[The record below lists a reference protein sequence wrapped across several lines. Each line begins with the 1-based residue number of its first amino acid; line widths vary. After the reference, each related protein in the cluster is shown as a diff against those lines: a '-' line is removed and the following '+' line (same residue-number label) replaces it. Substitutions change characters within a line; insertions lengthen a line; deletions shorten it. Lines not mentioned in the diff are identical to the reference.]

1 MPVRMNACPH
11 MPSLRTGLGYSHRM
25 PEIIKADQNQTLNVI
40 KAGVNARQSVMLVG
54 DPGKGKSAVVRSL
67 AREMGYDMITIVGS
81 QRDATDITGF
91 PRIESIA
98 DRNTGKQYQVQS
110 YAVPSWQ
117 WRIMTER
124 RIVLFLDEY
133 SNSNPAVQASMLC
146 LLNEREFANGDR
158 MPDETVIIGAMNP
171 VSSAANGFELSL
183 PTCNRLMFVAWEPS
197 DREWLDGLVDN
208 WGHPEGIPKAELGW
222 RKRIAR
228 FLTENP
234 ELIYKLP
241 AKTQETKPVGIAS
254 SETAKLDIAAKAY
267 PTNRSWTNLAKV
279 IPFCKNADGAMSTR
293 LIEQAAF
300 GIVGNEAT
308 IRFIDFLE
316 RNYRGNGSGG
326 SMPQP
331 QQVIDNPQCVQWKQ
345 VNALQARQTLSAV
358 MHIVDQDHSQ
368 ASKVIG
374 LFVHIADERGT
385 DICGAY
391 VNQLMR
397 IASSERLQADI
408 KSLMNAYKDMYAR

>member
-1 MPVRMNACPH
+1 
-11 MPSLRTGLGYSHRM
+11 M

-40 KAGVNARQSVMLVG
+40 KAGINARQSVMLVG
-54 DPGKGKSAVVRSL
+54 DPGKGKSAVVRRL
-67 AREMGYDMITIVGS
+67 AQEMGYDLITIVGS

-91 PRIESIA
+91 PRIENIV
-98 DRNTGKQYQVQS
+98 DNNTGKHYQVQS
-110 YAVPSWQ
+110 YAIPNWQ
-117 WRIMTER
+117 WRIMTEKK
-124 RIVLFLDEY
+124 IVLFLDEY

-146 LLNEREFANGDR
+146 LLNEREFANGDK

-171 VSSAANGFELSL
+171 VSSSANGFELSL

-197 DREWLDGLVDN
+197 DKEWLDGLVNN
-208 WGHPEGIPKAELGW
+208 WGHPNDITKAELGW
-222 RKRIAR
+222 RQRIAR

-241 AKTQETKPVGIAS
+241 TKTQEMRPVGIAS

-279 IPFCKNADGAMSTR
+279 IPFCRNNKGGISTS

-316 RNYRGNGSGG
+316 KNYRGGNANTAL
-326 SMPQP
+326 PQP
-331 QQVIDNPQCVQWKQ
+331 QQIIDNPSCVQWKQ
-345 VNALQARQTLSAV
+345 VNIIQARQALSAI
-358 MHIVDQDHSQ
+358 MHICENDHSQ
-368 ASKVIG
+368 TTKVIN
-374 LFVHIADERGT
+374 LFIHIANERGT

-397 IASSERLQADI
+397 IASSERLQPEI
-408 KSLMNAYKDMYAR
+408 KALMNAYKEMYAK

>member
-1 MPVRMNACPH
+1 MD
-11 MPSLRTGLGYSHRM
+11 G
-25 PEIIKADQNQTLNVI
+25 IIHADQNQTMNVI
-40 KAGVNARQSVMLVG
+40 RAGVNARQSVMLVG

-67 AREMGYDMITIVGS
+67 AKEMGYGMITIVGS

-91 PRIESIA
+91 PRIESVV
-98 DRNTGKQYQVQS
+98 DKSTGRQCQVQS
-110 YAVPSWQ
+110 YAMPNWQ
-117 WRIMTER
+117 WRIMTEK

-208 WGHPEGIPKAELGW
+208 WGHPEAIPKAELGW

-241 AKTQETKPVGIAS
+241 VKTQETRPVGIAS

-279 IPFCKNADGAMSTR
+279 IPFCRNADGAMSTR

-316 RNYRGNGSGG
+316 RNYRGNGSAP
-326 SMPQP
+326 MPKP
-331 QQVIDNPQCVQWKQ
+331 QQMIDDPRCVQWKQ
-345 VNALQARQTLSAV
+345 VNALHARQALSAV
-358 MHIVDQDHSQ
+358 MHIVEQDHSQ

-374 LFVHIADERGT
+374 LFVHIAEERGT
-385 DICGAY
+385 DICGPY

-397 IASSERLQADI
+397 IASSERLQTEVR
-408 KSLMNAYKDMYAR
+408 SLMDAYKDMYSR